1 MKLFSRKEKIIL
13 RSERQKDDF
22 IEKLENA
29 HIDYDIREAKDSF
42 SDNNL
47 TYIVKIEAADLK
59 KVV

>member
-1 MKLFSRKEKIIL
+1 MKLFSRKEKIVL
-13 RSERQKDDF
+13 RSEQQKDEF

-29 HIDYDIREAKDSF
+29 HIDYDIRETKDSF
-42 SDNNL
+42 SDDHV